1 MIGPSGSC
9 SVIVTLLLLGLFGTM
24 ARAGDTPDLNCAS
37 PASVRHETDDKSRL
51 WRYGACVDLS
61 YALDFNFPQNHLWR
75 SKGTTPR
82 VNEFAPNLGLIYV
95 RKDMTT
101 SSPWGMEFGLQGGY
115 DTQGLVPPTRPEI
128 DRPIG
133 GADTLR
139 HLSRANVSYLAPV
152 GTGLTITAGLFNS
165 FIGYESFYA
174 MNNHTS
180 TRTYIADYSPY
191 FMLGISAQYR
201 ISDRIKAAIYVVN
214 GYNYLSK
221 PNDQP
226 SYGAQVVWSASARMT
241 VTQNLYAGPDQFKT
255 STEFWRVFSDSI
267 IEYKFETVTLA
278 LAYDIG
284 TEQIAQAVGAP
295 RTFWTGGM
303 AVARW
308 QFSPQWAV
316 ALRPEFYWDRTGQLT
331 GTEQLIKAVTST
343 LEYKLPYRRCTK
355 TIVRL
360 EYRYDESTG
369 SGGGFFKDGEI
380 RPGVVGLT
388 SGQHLLIAALLWSF
402 DSPR

>member
-1 MIGPSGSC
+1 
-9 SVIVTLLLLGLFGTM
+9 M
-24 ARAGDTPDLNCAS
+24 ASTAEAGDLPRSNSTTAPTAGPAVPARSQTEADGGAS
-37 PASVRHETDDKSRL
+37 L
-51 WRYGACVDLS
+51 WRYGAYVDLS

-75 SKGTTPR
+75 SKGTSPR
-82 VNEFAPNLGLIYV
+82 VNELAPNMGLIYI
-95 RKDMTT
+95 KKKADEG
-101 SSPWGMEFGLQGGY
+101 SPWGMDFGLQGGY
-115 DTQGLVPPTRPEI
+115 DSQGQVPPTRPEI

-165 FIGYESFYA
+165 FIGYDSFYA
-174 MNNHTS
+174 KDNHTY

-191 FMLGISAQYR
+191 FMMGISAQYT
-201 ISDRIKAAIYVVN
+201 IDDKLKAALYVVN

-226 SYGAQVVWSASARMT
+226 SYGAQVVWSPSARLT
-241 VTQNLYAGPDQFKT
+241 VTQNLYVGPEQFKADI
-255 STEFWRVFSDSI
+255 EYWRIFSDSI
-267 IEYKFETVTLA
+267 IEYKFQTVTLA

-284 TEQIAQAVGAP
+284 TERISQPIGAP

-308 QFSPQWAV
+308 QFAPQWAV

-331 GTEQLIKAVTST
+331 SAEQLIKAVTST
-343 LEYKLPYRRCTK
+343 VEYKLPYRCTQ
-355 TIVRL
+355 TVVRL

-369 SGGGFFKDGEI
+369 SGGGFFKNGEI
-380 RPGVVGLT
+380 SPGVVGLT

-402 DSPR
+402 DSSH